1 MESDIAIV
9 KNVSNVLSKQVFS
22 AEREVWRNSQYS
34 RKECIEILVIP
45 ASVEHRELKPTVS
58 KVLTTHTAQKMK
70 FSIKDYFSKCDQIRS
85 FLPIW
90 SDLLKKSLMENFIF
104 CVVYLPFL
112 VV

>member
-22 AEREVWRNSQYS
+22 AEREVCRNSQYS

-58 KVLTTHTAQKMK
+58 KALTTHTAQKMK
-70 FSIKDYFSKCDQIRS
+70 FSIKDYFSKCDQPAGNCGLGHI
-85 FLPIW
+85 
-90 SDLLKKSLMENFIF
+90 
-104 CVVYLPFL
+104 C
-112 VV
+112 